1 LRSGVSAGV
10 HLTPEHAEAIGDIG
24 YDAAFLHIQAKYV
37 RQQVCVGQW
46 LAENFDRVC
55 ELPVTGRWSVIR
67 HEAAGKLHVTKMRKR
82 AAFEIEEA

>member
-1 LRSGVSAGV
+1 
-10 HLTPEHAEAIGDIG
+10 
-24 YDAAFLHIQAKYV
+24 V

>member
-1 LRSGVSAGV
+1 MLTQQEKDAVRRVIKLAYSGAP
-10 HLTPEHAEAIGDIG
+10 LT
-24 YDAAFLHIQAKYV
+24 V
-37 RQQVCVGQW
+37 
-46 LAENFDRVC
+46 AENFDRVC

>member
-1 LRSGVSAGV
+1 M
-10 HLTPEHAEAIGDIG
+10 LTQQEK
-24 YDAAFLHIQAKYV
+24 DAV
-37 RQQVCVGQW
+37 RRVIK

>member
-1 LRSGVSAGV
+1 MLTLQEKDAVRRVIKLAYSGAP
-10 HLTPEHAEAIGDIG
+10 LTVGD
-24 YDAAFLHIQAKYV
+24 
-37 RQQVCVGQW
+37 RQW